1 MAFVATPSTADDIEH
16 LRRRV
21 VRSIRLGGLAAKHG
35 FIEFYSSDN
44 LAFAS
49 SIAYYSLLSMF
60 PFLLLVLTL
69 LGRITV
75 GASDDTLLQLVGRAV
90 PGHLD
95 FLFMQIQAL
104 SAISPKIGVFGL
116 CLAVPASLGIFGAI
130 TTAINYAWGVEKR
143 PSFWK
148 HKLIALTML
157 SAAALLLVITML
169 LVSVVKVAEANWF
182 SGVIVNVPWMAWL
195 RGVLLRNAPTPMF
208 MLFAG
213 LLYYYIPYVKVWISD
228 VWWGAVI
235 AGVLWR
241 IAFELFSWYIG
252 DLSRFT
258 VLGQV
263 AAVAMFLV
271 WVYFSAVIFLY
282 GAEVSAAY
290 ARLKAP
296 NRMKPHVKPTVE

>member
-1 MAFVATPSTADDIEH
+1 MTSVATPSTSGDIEH

-21 VRSIRLGGLAAKHG
+21 FKSVRLGGLAAKQG
-35 FIEFYSSDN
+35 LVEFYASDN
-44 LAFAS
+44 LTFAS

-60 PFLLLVLTL
+60 PFLLLVLAV
-69 LGRITV
+69 LGRVTV
-75 GASDDTLLQLVGRAV
+75 GHNDDTLLQLVGRAV

-95 FLFMQIQAL
+95 FLFTQIQAL
-104 SAISPKIGVFGL
+104 SEIRLKIGALGL
-116 CLAVPASLGIFGAI
+116 FLALPASMGIFGAI

-157 SAAALLLVITML
+157 SSAGLLLVVTMVL
-169 LVSVVKVAEANWF
+169 ISFVKVAEASWF
-182 SGVIVNVPWMAWL
+182 SGVIISVPGLDWL
-195 RGVLLRNAPTPMF
+195 RGVVLRNAPTPMF
-208 MLFAG
+208 MIFAG
-213 LLYYYIPYVKVWISD
+213 LLYYYIPHVKVWISD

-263 AAVAMFLV
+263 SAVAMFLV
-271 WVYFSAVIFLY
+271 WVYLSAVIFLY

-296 NRMKPHVKPTVE
+296 KRVKPHVKPTVG